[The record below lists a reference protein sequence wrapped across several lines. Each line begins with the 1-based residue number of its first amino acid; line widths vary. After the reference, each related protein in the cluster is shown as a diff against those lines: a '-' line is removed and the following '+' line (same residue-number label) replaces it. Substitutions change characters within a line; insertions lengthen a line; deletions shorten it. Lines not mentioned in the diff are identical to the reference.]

1 MAYLVKQIENSHV
14 VWFEKSNQWVK
25 LDEPQWFIFLLYEKQ
40 TLRKEAVKQFAEAYE
55 LSTEQA
61 AEVVSNIYDSIDK
74 LLNPDFALP
83 DFSRDAEEVS
93 RIKLRESRTRHYRH
107 FEKYFSIT
115 YGSPS
120 LEAYIHLPFAH
131 LETKAAGKQIFHLD
145 VFPYCGRYA
154 LRLHTPMIRSMTA
167 DESPQIKRLLFV
179 ELASWLY
186 DKTEKQWMSFVHAS
200 AVQKDGKV
208 LLLSSAS
215 GSGKSTLAGLLMLQ
229 GFDLFSDD
237 FVPVSAADT
246 MLYPFPAALCIKNES
261 VPMLESMGLP
271 PSVKSKTT
279 PVAYV
284 KPTQENLIPNAA
296 PATIF
301 VFVNYK
307 KGAGMK
313 LEPVSVPEALQLFH
327 PEAWVGDNME
337 RAEKFIEWFSDL
349 EFYRLEYD
357 DNTLAVQ
364 AMETLLAEK

>member
-1 MAYLVKQIENSHV
+1 MAYLVKQIENSRV
-14 VWFEKSNQWVK
+14 VWFEKSNQWVRM
-25 LDEPQWFIFLLYEKQ
+25 DEPQWFIFLLYEKKTARQ
-40 TLRKEAVKQFAEAYE
+40 EAVEQFSNAYE

-74 LLNPDFALP
+74 LLNPDFSLP
-83 DFSRDAEEVS
+83 DFSRDAEEVNK
-93 RIKLRESRTRHYRH
+93 IKLRESRTRHYSYG
-107 FEKYFSIT
+107 EKHFSIT

-131 LETKAAGKQIFHLD
+131 LETKPAGKKVFHLD

-154 LRLHTPMIRSMTA
+154 LRVYSPKRRSMTA
-167 DESPQIKRLLFV
+167 DESPQIKRLMFV

-186 DKTEKQWMSFVHAS
+186 DKTENDWMSFVHAS
-200 AVQKDGKV
+200 AVQKENKV

-215 GSGKSTLAGLLMLQ
+215 GSGKSTLAGLLMLR

-261 VPMLESMGLP
+261 VPMLESMGLTAF
-271 PSVKSKTT
+271 VKSKTT

-284 KPTQENLIPNAA
+284 KPLKEKLTLNAA
-296 PATIF
+296 PAEHF

-307 KGAGMK
+307 KGSGMK
-313 LEPVSVPEALQLFH
+313 LEPLGIPEALELFH
-327 PEAWVGDNME
+327 PEAWVGDSME
-337 RAEKFIEWFSDL
+337 RAEKFIEWFTEL
-349 EFYRLEYD
+349 KFYRLEYN
-357 DNTLAVQ
+357 DNKLAVQ